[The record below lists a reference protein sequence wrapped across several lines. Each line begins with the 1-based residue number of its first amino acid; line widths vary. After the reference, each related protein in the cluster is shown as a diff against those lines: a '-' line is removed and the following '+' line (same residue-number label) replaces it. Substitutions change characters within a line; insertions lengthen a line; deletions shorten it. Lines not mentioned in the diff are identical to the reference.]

1 MSIVEPEKLIILISD
16 LEELLSSWNIAA
28 SDAYTLTE
36 KLKREGIEVN
46 NLAEKD
52 RNRALETAE
61 VDSHEVER
69 LRKDSESLYDKS
81 QELSQQTFRLSDL
94 ADERFRKWKEAH
106 IVSNQHVQ
114 ESDEWLKTANNEFRR
129 AKYEL
134 DDAEED
140 YNKQEYR
147 YNAALSTLNSTPEYY
162 EIEKTDLKGRPYK
175 EHGYN
180 PAHESAKYQV
190 GVEEEKL
197 REKKRILKE
206 KKDNYEQAVDQI
218 RHAKH
223 AARLAQDMQS
233 TSKRNLEK
241 SLILKEWAD
250 NAERSASYAFS
261 AIESAQ
267 KFVSDAE
274 LFIDQQS
281 DLNENIV
288 REYVRLRK
296 ILDEVVIVVQNI
308 NEQTSE
314 CTIYSVD
321 FANSLYGKRTLLH
334 KLAAIIP
341 DKVSPFKTY

>member
-81 QELSQQTFRLSDL
+81 QELSQQTFRLSEL

-106 IVSNQHVQ
+106 KVSNQHAQ
-114 ESDEWLKTANNEFRR
+114 KSDEWLKTANDEFHR

-134 DDAEED
+134 NDAEED

-147 YNAALSTLNSTPEYY
+147 YNAALSTLNSTLEYD

-180 PAHESAKYQV
+180 SAHERAKYQV

-197 REKKRILKE
+197 REKKRILEE
-206 KKDNYEQAVDQI
+206 KKDYYERAEDQI
-218 RHAKH
+218 RHAKN
-223 AARLAQDMQS
+223 AARLVQDMQS

-250 NAERSASYAFS
+250 NAERSASYALS

-288 REYVRLRK
+288 REYVKLRK

-334 KLAAIIP
+334 KFAAIIP

>member
-81 QELSQQTFRLSDL
+81 QELSQQTFHLSDL

-106 IVSNQHVQ
+106 KVSNQYALK
-114 ESDEWLKTANNEFRR
+114 SDEWLKTANDEFHR

-134 DDAEED
+134 NDAEED

-190 GVEEEKL
+190 CIEEEKL
-197 REKKRILKE
+197 REKKKFLEE
-206 KKDNYEQAVDQI
+206 KKDYYERAEDQI
-218 RHAKH
+218 RHAKN

-233 TSKRNLEK
+233 TSKKNLEK

-250 NAERSASYAFS
+250 NAERSASYALS
-261 AIESAQ
+261 TIETAQ
-267 KFVSDAE
+267 KYVNDATF
-274 LFIDQQS
+274 FIDQQS

-288 REYVRLRK
+288 REYVRLRE
-296 ILDEVVIVVQNI
+296 ILDEVMYAVQNI
-308 NEQTSE
+308 NKQTSQ
-314 CTIYSVD
+314 CTAYSVD
-321 FANSLYGKRTLLH
+321 FANSLYGKKNLLH
-334 KLAAIIP
+334 RLAAIIP